1 MSAVASTV
9 KLHLNQRRA
18 TFVTPLWIAGA
29 VAVISILI
37 TLVFWRAGSVPGS
50 HAWIVGTQSNP
61 GIVYALAGFLVY
73 LGVASVGTT
82 FPFALS
88 LGATRRAF
96 VTGTLVWDA
105 IMSAYVAVIFAVL
118 NLLELATHHWFASF
132 YIFDIYVLGGGDT
145 LRLLVIVFL
154 GVLVSLTI
162 GGVFAAAW
170 VRFGSRGP
178 QLIAV
183 GLVVVLIVAAIIV
196 VPDIASIAAAFQLW
210 WLAVLAGVIIVV
222 SSIGTWSLLRSAIV
236 R

>member
-1 MSAVASTV
+1 MNAIASSV
-9 KLHLNQRRA
+9 RLHLNQRRA
-18 TFVTPLWIAGA
+18 TFVTPLYIAGT
-29 VAVISILI
+29 VAVISVLI

-50 HAWIVGTQSNP
+50 RAWIMGTQSNP
-61 GIVYALAGFLVY
+61 GIVYALVGFLVY

-96 VTGTLVWDA
+96 VAGTLIWDA
-105 IMSAYVAVIFAVL
+105 ITAAYIAVIFAAL
-118 NLLELATHHWFASF
+118 NLIELATHHWFASF

-145 LRLLVIVFL
+145 LRLLIIVFL
-154 GVLVSLTI
+154 GVLTSLTI

-178 QLIAV
+178 QFIAV

-196 VPDIASIAAAFQLW
+196 VPDIASIATAFQLW
-210 WLAVLAGVIIVV
+210 WLAVLAIVV
-222 SSIGTWSLLRSAIV
+222 VVASSIGTWSLLRSAIV

>member
-1 MSAVASTV
+1 MNAIGSTI

-18 TFVTPLWIAGA
+18 TFVTPLTITAA
-29 VAVISILI
+29 VAVLSVLI

-50 HAWIVGTQSNP
+50 AGWIQGTQSNP
-61 GIVYALAGFLVY
+61 GIVYALSGFLVY

-96 VTGTLVWDA
+96 VAGTLIWDA
-105 IMSAYVAVIFAVL
+105 ILSAYVAVIFAVL
-118 NLLELATHHWFASF
+118 NLIELATGHWFASF
-132 YIFDIYVLGGGDT
+132 YIFDVYVLGAGDT
-145 LRLLVIVFL
+145 VRLLLIVFL
-154 GVLVSLTI
+154 GVLSALTI

-178 QLIAV
+178 QMVAV
-183 GLVVVLIVAAIIV
+183 GLTAALIVVAIVV
-196 VPDIASIAAAFQLW
+196 VPDIAQIASAFQLW
-210 WLAVLAGVIIVV
+210 WLAVLAGVVILL
-222 SSIGTWSLLRSAIV
+222 SSLGTWALLRSAIV

>member
-1 MSAVASTV
+1 MNAIASSV
-9 KLHLNQRRA
+9 RLHLNQRRA
-18 TFVTPLWIAGA
+18 TFVTPLYIAGT
-29 VAVISILI
+29 VAVISVLI

-50 HAWIVGTQSNP
+50 HAWVEGTQSNP
-61 GIVYALAGFLVY
+61 GIVYALVGFLVY

-96 VTGTLVWDA
+96 VAGTLIWDA
-105 IMSAYVAVIFAVL
+105 ITAAYIAVIFAVL
-118 NLLELATHHWFASF
+118 NLIELATHHWFASF

-145 LRLLVIVFL
+145 LRLLIIVFL
-154 GVLVSLTI
+154 GVLTSLTI

-178 QLIAV
+178 QFIAV

-196 VPDIASIAAAFQLW
+196 VPDIASIATAFELW
-210 WLAVLAGVIIVV
+210 WLAVLAIAVVVV